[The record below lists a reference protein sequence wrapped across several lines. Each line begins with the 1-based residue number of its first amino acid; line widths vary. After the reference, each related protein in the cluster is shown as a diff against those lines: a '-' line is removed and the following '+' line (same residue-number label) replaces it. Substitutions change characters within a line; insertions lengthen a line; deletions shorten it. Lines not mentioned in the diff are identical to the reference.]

1 MNFNGSKNQKVFIAG
16 ASGMVGSAIKRAFL
30 RNKKYNSKN
39 NLIILSPTRK
49 ECDLS
54 NHNSVDN
61 WLKKNKPN
69 IVIIAA
75 AKVGGIYANKTY
87 PTEFILEN
95 LKIQTNLIEL
105 SYKYKVEKLLFLGS
119 SCIYPKFANQPI
131 VEEELLSG
139 HLEATNQYYALA
151 KIAAIKLC
159 EALGK
164 QYKFNAICLMP
175 TNLYGPGD
183 NYHTINSHVLPAL
196 IRKISDAKK
205 NSLKSITCWGSGKPL
220 RDFLHVDDL
229 ADACLFALEKW
240 NPAQDINSPKDKF
253 GNTLYWLNVGSNS
266 EISISNI
273 VKKIASNIGYEGE
286 IIWDESKP
294 DGTPRKILDTSRMRI
309 LGWESTINLDLG
321 IKLTIDSYQDEIN
334 KNKIRIV

>member
-1 MNFNGSKNQKVFIAG
+1 MNFIGSKNQKVFIGG

-139 HLEATNQYYALA
+139 HLEATNQYYAIA